1 MLKKIISTCVILFM
15 GLISIGCEKSDKTQV
30 NVSVASS
37 LKDPFLKI
45 EELYEKENK
54 DIDLVLNFGSSGSL
68 KQQIVQG
75 APCDVFIS
83 ASKKYMDE
91 LKKEDYLLEN
101 EYKNLV
107 KNELVLISNTKD
119 IKSIDDLKS
128 DDYKTIGVGEVNSVP
143 VGQYADEVVT
153 NKGLKNDI
161 EDKFIYGKDAK
172 EVLAWVLSGN
182 VDAGFLYLSDTSHHK
197 NLKKYDID
205 EKLHSP
211 IIYPVG
217 VIKNS
222 KNPEE
227 AVSFDKYLNSNES
240 KEILKKYGYKS

>member
-1 MLKKIISTCVILFM
+1 MHKKLISTCIVLLI
-15 GLISIGCEKSDKTQV
+15 GLIAIGCEKNDKKQI

-37 LKDPFLKI
+37 LKDPLLKI

-54 DIDLVLNFGSSGSL
+54 DVDLVLNFGSSGSL
-68 KQQIVQG
+68 KQQIIQG
-75 APCDVFIS
+75 APCDIFIS
-83 ASKKYMDE
+83 ASKRYMDE
-91 LKKEDYLLEN
+91 LKKDGYLLDDN
-101 EYKNLV
+101 YKNLV
-107 KNELVLISNTKD
+107 KNELVLVSNTKN
-119 IKSIDDLKS
+119 IKSIEDLKN
-128 DDYKTIGVGEVNSVP
+128 DEYKTIGLGEVNSVP

-153 NKGLKNDI
+153 NKGVKNDI

-197 NLKKYDID
+197 NLNKYNID

-217 VIKNS
+217 VIKNAG
-222 KNPEE
+222 NLEE
-227 AVSFDKYLNSNES
+227 GISFDKYINSNES
-240 KEILKKYGYKS
+240 KKILKKYGYTF